1 MSPRFP
7 GTQFAQVPTTGFY
20 YGSVSTYTSVA
31 TGAVCF
37 STGPWDETNVYCD
50 WSGAL
55 SSALL

>member
-37 STGPWDETNVYCD
+37 STGPWDETNVY
-50 WSGAL
+50 
-55 SSALL
+55 